1 MQGVTDDLTDMPGLV
16 AMPQDV
22 HPCVWRLTRMGVACR
37 RPYAEDALRKAG
49 EAEFASPA
57 KYKWKPFGADHVTEW
72 PPRTSEVLAY

>member
-1 MQGVTDDLTDMPGLV
+1 MVRRCIYIRDCSSTETCMAV
-16 AMPQDV
+16 V
-22 HPCVWRLTRMGVACR
+22 RR

-49 EAEFASPA
+49 EAEHAPPS